1 MPLTVS
7 EIIMAVLAAGTLMVA
22 LLTWRRTRQR
32 DDNSNVAMDQRQR
45 TDMQY
50 LIRGVDDIRVD
61 IRAMRNEISDVDR
74 RVVAINESVKSAH
87 KRIDEHLQEHRE
99 LYHQPHE

>member
-1 MPLTVS
+1 MTVS
-7 EIIMAVLAAGTLMVA
+7 EIIMAVLAFASLMMVV
-22 LLTWRRTRQR
+22 LSWRRTQR
-32 DDNSNVAMDQRQR
+32 RDTTTTAAQDQQQR

>member
-1 MPLTVS
+1 MTVS
-7 EIIMAVLAAGTLMVA
+7 EIIMAVLALISLLMV
-22 LLTWRRTRQR
+22 LLAWRRTQRQ
-32 DDNSNVAMDQRQR
+32 DTSTNAAMDQQTR

-50 LIRGVDDIRVD
+50 LIRGVDDIRLD

-87 KRIDEHLQEHRE
+87 KRIDEHLQEHHRE